1 MQIGAF
7 YGWAHLIVALAY
19 LVVAYRC
26 WVALHRGDDVP
37 PSSLVGLLLAVAVV
51 GHATL
56 LVQDVFGTGGLRF
69 GFSQALSATFVIA
82 CGLLWIEGFFVS
94 LVGLYALLTPL
105 AAITLLLPL
114 VFHGVALAAEG
125 SSLALRVHLA
135 VSVLAYSLFTVA
147 ALHSVLMTSIDRYLH
162 QPLRDSSGALGPLL
176 SRMPSLLALESLLF
190 RQLAAGF
197 VLLTASLASGI
208 IFSEEL
214 FGRPLR
220 FDHKTLFAII
230 AWCVFAGLLV
240 GRYAFG
246 WRGRVAQRWLFVGF
260 LMLLLAYI
268 GSRFVFEV
276 VLGRVWV

>member
-1 MQIGAF
+1 MGAF
-7 YGWAHLIVALAY
+7 YGWAHGSVAVAY
-19 LVVAYRC
+19 LVVAYCC
-26 WVALHRGDDVP
+26 WVALHRGRDVR
-37 PSSLVGLLLAVAVV
+37 PSGPVGLLLALAVIV
-51 GHATL
+51 HGTL

-69 GFSQALSATFVIA
+69 GFAQALSATFVIA
-82 CGLLWIEGFFVS
+82 CGLLWIEGFFVA
-94 LVGLYALLTPL
+94 LVGLYALLTPM
-105 AAITLLLPL
+105 AAVTVMLPV

-162 QPLRDSSGALGPLL
+162 QPMREPAGVLGPLL

-220 FDHKTLFAII
+220 FDHKTVFAII
-230 AWCVFAGLLV
+230 AWCVFGGLLI

>member
-1 MQIGAF
+1 MQIAAF
-7 YGWAHLIVALAY
+7 YGWAHFAVAAAY

-26 WVALHRGDDVP
+26 WKALHRNEGVP
-37 PSSLVGLLLAVAVV
+37 PSGLAGMLLLLAVLCHGA
-51 GHATL
+51 L

-69 GFSQALSATFVIA
+69 GFAQALSATFLIA
-82 CGLLWIEGFFVS
+82 CGLLWIEGFFVA
-94 LVGLYALLTPL
+94 LGGLYALLTPMAAL
-105 AAITLLLPL
+105 AVLLPL
-114 VFHGVALAAEG
+114 PFHGVALAAEG
-125 SSLALRVHLA
+125 SSLALRIHLA
-135 VSVLAYSLFTVA
+135 VSVLAYSLFTIA
-147 ALHSVLMTSIDRYLH
+147 ALHSILMTSIDRYLH
-162 QPLRDSSGALGPLL
+162 QPLRETSGSLGPLL
-176 SRMPSLLALESLLF
+176 SQMPSLLALESLLF

-208 IFSEEL
+208 VFSEEL

-230 AWCVFAGLLV
+230 AWSVFAGLLL

-260 LMLLLAYI
+260 LMLVLAYI

-276 VLGRVWV
+276 VLGRGWV

>member
-1 MQIGAF
+1 MQIDSL
-7 YGWAHLIVALAY
+7 YGWAHGAVAIAY

-26 WVALHRGDDVP
+26 WTGLHRGQDVRP
-37 PSSLVGLLLAVAVV
+37 LSAIGLLLALAVLV
-51 GHATL
+51 HGTL
-56 LVQDVFGTGGLRF
+56 LTQDVFGTGGLRF
-69 GFSQALSATFVIA
+69 GFAQALSATFVIA
-82 CGLLWIEGFFVS
+82 CGLLWIEGFFIS
-94 LVGLYALLTPL
+94 LVGLYALLTPM
-105 AAITLLLPL
+105 AAITVLLPL
-114 VFHGVALAAEG
+114 AFRGVALAAEG

-135 VSVLAYSLFTVA
+135 VSVLAYSLFTIA

-162 QPLRDSSGALGPLL
+162 QPLRESGAALGPLL
-176 SRMPSLLALESLLF
+176 SRMPPLLALESLLF

-197 VLLTASLASGI
+197 ILLTASLASGI

-214 FGRPLR
+214 FGKPLR
-220 FDHKTLFAII
+220 FDHKTLFAVI

-276 VLGRVWV
+276 VLRKVWV